1 MPAKQPDLSSS
12 EKGLLGALGERIR
25 LARLRRRMAML
36 TVSARAGISRM
47 TLYKAE
53 KGDPSVA
60 LGTYVRI
67 LGVLR
72 LAEDLNLV
80 AADDRLGQ
88 RLRDLALP
96 LRRKVQARK
105 RDRE

>member
-1 MPAKQPDLSSS
+1 
-12 EKGLLGALGERIR
+12 
-25 LARLRRRMAML
+25 MAMA

-60 LGTYVRI
+60 LGTYLRI

-72 LAEDLNLV
+72 LADDLALL

-88 RLRDLALP
+88 KLRDLALP
-96 LRRKVQARK
+96 VRRKSHAQKKGPGV
-105 RDRE
+105 